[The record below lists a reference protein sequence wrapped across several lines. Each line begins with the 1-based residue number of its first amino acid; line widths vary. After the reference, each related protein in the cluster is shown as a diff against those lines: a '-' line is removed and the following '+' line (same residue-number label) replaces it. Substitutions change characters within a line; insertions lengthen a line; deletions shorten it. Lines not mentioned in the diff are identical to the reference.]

1 MIFTVDIAAALA
13 RVLRDKKNAM
23 VAVYL
28 GMVRDGKKLEKDAA
42 AATARAIL
50 NYTDSYT
57 VESICDILGWI
68 ELSPGLKAEVD
79 AKKEAAAEAEKIRLE
94 VEAEKFAKRQE
105 KINKKA
111 QEDADKEA
119 RRIARARANEIKAE
133 AQRKQNES
141 RKDKTVFTV
150 KGTNVDDITT
160 IIPVVSSWLSH
171 QDSVYMSGGVLSR
184 WRDSKEG
191 MQTVTADN
199 LGSLLGLGFSF
210 RIKKFSPLGE
220 EIDEFMSQCP
230 QDIRTAIL
238 GTEYFQ
244 NIREVDAVLDRPVV
258 LADGTVTGTKAGY
271 DKKTKFLFYR
281 AEQVE
286 EVDLDES
293 YRSIF
298 DVFSE
303 FPPQAIPGALAL
315 IFTELMRPCLPTAP
329 MIFVNAPTPGSG
341 KSLMARCCLSI
352 VNSVKISALTQPD
365 KEDEF
370 DKQVKGQI
378 EKYPGKTIFFDDFE
392 GIIEYQILKTIMTEP
407 ESFEFRI
414 LGTNRIFKAKTNF
427 STVMT
432 GNNAWLTEELE
443 RRSIK
448 IEIDT
453 GLEHPTMRNTR
464 RNSDQ
469 LRQYI
474 EDNRSHLRACA
485 IKMLVDALINATDKH
500 TTRVMG
506 SFETWAE
513 TVAKSVVYCVEK
525 LKEQGLLA
533 PDIAGD
539 VTPDMQEYASRLDMT
554 GEVLSVLY
562 DHRRDNSWRIS
573 DLEGE
578 ARVRLDD
585 LLGTKADHHSNQT
598 RFSRLRKY
606 AGRPRSFGEATYRL
620 DQLREQRWRVLI
632 TDGDPLPVDPE
643 HQVELP
649 AHMDKSNLSTDYN

>member
-1 MIFTVDIAAALA
+1 MIFTVDIAAALS

-23 VAVYL
+23 IGVYL
-28 GMVRDGKKLEKDAA
+28 GMVRDGKRLEREAA
-42 AATARAIL
+42 AVTARAVL

-57 VESICDILGWI
+57 IESVCDVLGWI
-68 ELSPGLKAEVD
+68 ELSPILKVEFE
-79 AKKEAAAEAEKIRLE
+79 AKRAMDAEAEKIRLE
-94 VEAEKFAKRQE
+94 VEAEKFAQRQA
-105 KINKKA
+105 KLNKKA
-111 QEDADKEA
+111 QADAE
-119 RRIARARANEIKAE
+119 REQRGIARAKANEIKAE

-141 RKDKTVFTV
+141 RKNKTVFTV

-160 IIPVVSSWLSH
+160 IIPVVSTWLAN
-171 QDSVYMSGGVLSR
+171 QESVYLSGGVLAR

-191 MQTVTADN
+191 MQTVTPDN

-244 NIREVDAVLDRPVV
+244 DIREVDAVLDRPVV
-258 LADGTVTGTKAGY
+258 LADGTVTGTKPGY
-271 DKKTKFLFYR
+271 DKKTRFLFYR
-281 AEQVE
+281 AEQIE
-286 EVDLDES
+286 EVSLEEA
-293 YRSIF
+293 YKAIY

-303 FPPQAIPGALAL
+303 FPEQAIPGALAL

-392 GIIEYQILKTIMTEP
+392 GIIEYQILKTVMTEP
-407 ESFEFRI
+407 DSIEFRI
-414 LGTNRIFKAKTNF
+414 LGTNRLFKAKTNF
-427 STVMT
+427 SVVMT

-448 IEIDT
+448 VEIDT
-453 GLEHPTMRNTR
+453 GLEHPTMRNTK

-469 LRQYI
+469 LRNHI
-474 EDNRSHLRACA
+474 EENRSHLRACA
-485 IKMLVDALINATDKH
+485 IKMLVDGLVNATEKH

-513 TVAKSVVYCVEK
+513 TVAKSVVFCVEK
-525 LKEQGLLA
+525 LKEQGRLSA
-533 PDIAGD
+533 DVAGD

-554 GEVLSVLY
+554 GEVLSILY
-562 DHRRDNSWRIS
+562 ERGREKTWRIS
-573 DLEGE
+573 ELEGE
-578 ARVRLDD
+578 SKARLDD

-606 AGRPRSFGEATYRL
+606 AGRPRSFGSATYRL
-620 DQLREQRWRVLI
+620 DQLREQRWRVVVV
-632 TDGDPLPVDPE
+632 DGTVMPEDPE
-643 HQVELP
+643 AMQLDYHLD
-649 AHMDKSNLSTDYN
+649 AKNLTTDYN

>member
-23 VAVYL
+23 VGVYL
-28 GMVRDGKKLEKDAA
+28 GMIRDGKRLEREAA
-42 AATARAIL
+42 AVTARAIL

-57 VESICDILGWI
+57 VESVCDVMGWI
-68 ELSPGLKAEVD
+68 ELSPILKAEFE
-79 AKKEAAAEAEKIRLE
+79 AKRAAEAEAEKIRLE

-105 KINKKA
+105 KLNKKA
-111 QEDADKEA
+111 QEEAEREA
-119 RRIARARANEIKAE
+119 RKAARAKANEIKAE

-160 IIPVVSSWLSH
+160 IIPVVSSWLGR
-171 QDSVYMSGGVLSR
+171 QDSVYISGGVLSR

-244 NIREVDAVLDRPVV
+244 DIREVDAVLDRPVV

-286 EVDLDES
+286 EVSLEES
-293 YRSIF
+293 YNAIF

-303 FPPQAIPGALAL
+303 FPEHAIPGALAL

-448 IEIDT
+448 VEIDT
-453 GLEHPTMRNTR
+453 GLEHPTMRNTK

-485 IKMLVDALINATDKH
+485 IKMLVDALLNATGEH
-500 TTRVMG
+500 TTRAMG

-525 LKEQGLLA
+525 LKEQGVLSS
-533 PDIAGD
+533 DVAGD

-562 DHRRDNSWRIS
+562 DHKQENSWRIS

-578 ARVRLDD
+578 SKMRLDD

-606 AGRPRSFGEATYRL
+606 AGRPRSFGSATYRL
-620 DQLREQRWRVLI
+620 DQLREQRWRVLV
-632 TDGDPLPVDPE
+632 TEGSAMPVDPE
-643 HQVELP
+643 QQGELP
-649 AHMDKSNLSTDYN
+649 AHMDRNNLSTDYN